1 MPELRIDISSTY
13 ALHKADFD
21 RLLTRLHE
29 YGYQTI
35 GPRVDQ
41 NSLVYDEIEG
51 LADLPQG
58 YVSEQEAGHFR
69 LTYTGHGRYFDVIPG
84 AHSWKQFLFP
94 PREELFTLRK
104 NGGWQVKFPQ
114 TEQPKYACIGVR
126 GCELAAIQIQDGIF
140 IRDDFT
146 DPIYRSRRTNLFILA
161 VNCMHPAGA
170 CFCTSMGTGPKAG
183 EGFDLSLTELEDVFL
198 LEVGSEVGRS
208 VLTGLNITAASAF
221 VLQAANRGMERAAR
235 QISRELDTSDLPA
248 LMLENLNHLHWH
260 EVAERC
266 LSCANCTQVCPTCF
280 CWDTVDTSD
289 LLGTTTKRERI
300 WDSCFNPQYSYQ
312 AGGNTRPTIHS
323 RYRQWLSH
331 KLGTWEEQFGGL
343 GCVGCGR
350 CIVWCP
356 AGIDLTEEVPAF
368 RKGGSA

>member
-1 MPELRIDISSTY
+1 MSGLRLEIGSTY
-13 ALHKADFD
+13 ALLKSEFD
-21 RLLTRLHE
+21 GLLARLRSE
-29 YGYQTI
+29 GYQTF

-41 NSLVYDEIEG
+41 NSLVYDEIER
-51 LADLPQG
+51 LIDLPHG

-69 LTYTGHGRYFDVIPG
+69 LTFTGHSRYFDMIPG

-104 NGGWQVKFPQ
+104 NGGWNAELPE

-140 IRDDFT
+140 IREDFT
-146 DPIYRSRRTNLFILA
+146 DPTYHSRRTNLFILA
-161 VNCMHPAGA
+161 VNCMYPAGA
-170 CFCTSMGTGPKAG
+170 CFCKSMGTGPKAR
-183 EGFDLSLTELEDVFL
+183 EGFDLALTELEDVFL
-198 LEVGSEVGRS
+198 LEIGSEVGRS
-208 VLTGLNITAASAF
+208 VLSDLNVTAASAF
-221 VLQAANRGMERAAR
+221 VLQAASRGLERANR
-235 QISRELDTSDLPA
+235 QITRELDTTDLPA
-248 LMLENLNHLHWH
+248 LMIENLDHPHWH
-260 EVAERC
+260 EVAQRC

-280 CWDTVDTSD
+280 CWDTVDSSD
-289 LLGTTTKRERI
+289 LLETSTKRERV
-300 WDSCFNPQYSYQ
+300 WDSCFNPGYSYQ

-331 KLGTWEEQFGGL
+331 KLGTWDEQFGGL

-356 AGIDLTEEVPAF
+356 AAIDLTAEIPAF
-368 RKGGSA
+368 RKGAKA